1 MITKLRLENW
11 KTHKDS
17 ELEFDKGTN
26 VLIGK
31 MGSGKTSVIE
41 AICYALFG
49 TFPALNRKEVSIEEV
64 IEKSLLDN
72 TDDLIKKMLENG
84 DIFQNTPGKVKVL

>member
-31 MGSGKTSVIE
+31 MGSGENIS
-41 AICYALFG
+41 
-49 TFPALNRKEVSIEEV
+49 NRGYLLCIIWHIPCTEQEEVSIEEV
-64 IEKSLLDN
+64 ILKSHM
-72 TDDLIKKMLENG
+72 KRG
-84 DIFQNTPGKVKVL
+84 

>member
-1 MITKLRLENW
+1 MITRLKLENW

-31 MGSGKTSVIE
+31 MGSGKTSIIE
-41 AICYALFG
+41 AICFSLFG

-64 IEKSLLDN
+64 ILSKPYEENAASLTLD
-72 TDDLIKKMLENG
+72 
-84 DIFQNTPGKVKVL
+84 F